1 MKRAILII
9 AIAALACHREDD
21 AKTARQLTRGEPRR
35 GGVAIQRYGCGACHE
50 VQGVDG
56 ANGQVGPS
64 LNGIGSRMYL
74 AGRLPNTPDN
84 MMRWVREPQTVAN
97 GTVMPNLNVTEADA
111 RDIAAYLY
119 TLRQ

>member
-1 MKRAILII
+1 MKRAILIL

-21 AKTARQLTRGEPRR
+21 AKTARQLTLGEPRR
-35 GGVAIQRYGCGACHE
+35 GRVAIQRYGCGACHE

-64 LNGIGSRMYL
+64 LNGIGNRMYL

-84 MMRWVREPQTVAN
+84 MMRWIREPQNVAN